1 MNESNYRNNRFNN
14 KRNNAHKYAM
24 GSLFTKF
31 MHFFNFRFRR
41 NKVNEP
47 LKRVSPISR
56 ILTKRQRISPKAKS
70 TPCAIKQ
77 FIQMKRYHGHRWN
90 GSKTTESTL

>member
-56 ILTKRQRISPKAKS
+56 ILTKRQRISPKAK
-70 TPCAIKQ
+70 CIKYSYITEQ
-77 FIQMKRYHGHRWN
+77 VSRYLLP
-90 GSKTTESTL
+90 SVCYQLTLAYL